1 MIKKNLPK
9 LIITSLVILIPII
22 IGLILWNKLP
32 EQMPIHWDIHGN
44 VDGYSSKT
52 MAVFAMPLFLLFI
65 HWICVFATSADP
77 KKQNI
82 NAKTFSLVLWISPLL
97 SLICNSLDYAS
108 AMGYK
113 LDVSMFIPLFMG
125 TLFIVIGNY
134 LPKCKQSYTMGIK
147 LPWTLDNEENWNKT
161 HRFAGFLWVIGG
173 IIMLITS
180 FLRIVWVPLIITFPL
195 VFIPTIYSFIIYKN
209 NKKSNK

>member
-22 IGLILWNKLP
+22 IGLVLWNKLP
-32 EQMPIHWDIHGN
+32 EQMPIHWNINGN

-82 NAKTFSLVLWISPLL
+82 NAKTFSLVLWITPLL
-97 SLICNSLDYAS
+97 SLICNSLVYAS
-108 AMGYK
+108 SMGYK
-113 LDVSMFIPLFMG
+113 LDVSMFMPLFMG
-125 TLFIVIGNY
+125 TLFIIIGNY

-180 FLRIVWVPLIITFPL
+180 FLRIVWIPLIITLPL

>member
-22 IGLILWNKLP
+22 IGLVLWNKLP
-32 EQMPIHWDIHGN
+32 EQMPIHWDINGN

-97 SLICNSLDYAS
+97 SLICNSLIYAS

-113 LDVSMFIPLFMG
+113 LDVSMFMPLFMG
-125 TLFIVIGNY
+125 ILFIIIGNY
-134 LPKCKQSYTMGIK
+134 LPKCKQSYTISMGSSYHNI
-147 LPWTLDNEENWNKT
+147 P
-161 HRFAGFLWVIGG
+161 V
-173 IIMLITS
+173 S
-180 FLRIVWVPLIITFPL
+180 F
-195 VFIPTIYSFIIYKN
+195 YSNYLFFHYL
-209 NKKSNK
+209 

>member
-22 IGLILWNKLP
+22 IGLVLWNKLP
-32 EQMPIHWDIHGN
+32 EQMPIHWDINGN

-97 SLICNSLDYAS
+97 SLICNSLVYVS

-113 LDVSMFIPLFMG
+113 LDVSMFMPLFMG
-125 TLFIVIGNY
+125 TLFIIIGNY

-173 IIMLITS
+173 IIILITS

-195 VFIPTIYSFIIYKN
+195 VFIPTIYSFIIYK
-209 NKKSNK
+209 KQQKIK